1 MEGKKMAGNY
11 KLTYNV
17 DMVFCIDCTMSMEYI
32 LKVVKQNAL
41 NFYEDVTKK
50 MEEKHK
56 HISQLR
62 VRVVAFRDYLADGKD
77 AMLVT
82 DFFKL
87 PEQAEDFERCVKSL
101 QADGGGDDPEDGL
114 EALAYAIKSKWDTE
128 GMKKRQVIVVWT
140 DDATHPL
147 GYGRSS
153 EFYPNG
159 MANDINELTA
169 WWGSAQQKGFID
181 NNAKRL
187 LLFAPDAPDWSV
199 ISRNWDNVLH
209 FPSAAGEG
217 LSEYEYDQIIDTI
230 SSTI

>member
-1 MEGKKMAGNY
+1 MGSNY

-17 DMVFCIDCTMSMEYI
+17 DMVFCIDCTGSMDNIIEI
-32 LKVVKQNAL
+32 VKNNAL
-41 NFYEDVTKK
+41 NFYQDVTSV
-50 MEEKHK
+50 MEKKHK

-82 DFFKL
+82 NFFKL
-87 PEQAEDFERCVKSL
+87 PEEAVDFEKCVRSL
-101 QADGGGDDPEDGL
+101 EADGGGDDPEDGL

-140 DDATHPL
+140 DAATHPL
-147 GYGRSS
+147 GHGKTS

-159 MANDINELTA
+159 MAADLNELSA
-169 WWGSAQQKGFID
+169 WWGGAQQKGYID

-187 LLFAPDAPDWSV
+187 LLFAPDLPEWNV

-209 FPSAAGEG
+209 FPSDAGKG
-217 LSEYEYDQIIDTI
+217 LQEVEYNQIIDTI
-230 SSTI
+230 SNTI

>member
-1 MEGKKMAGNY
+1 MAGNY

-32 LKVVKQNAL
+32 LNVVKTNAL

-82 DFFKL
+82 DFFRL
-87 PEQAEDFERCVKSL
+87 PEQAEDFERCVRSL

-147 GYGRSS
+147 GFGRAS
-153 EFYPNG
+153 EYYPNG
-159 MANDINELTA
+159 MAADLNELTA

-187 LLFAPDAPDWSV
+187 LLFAPDVPDWNV
-199 ISRNWDNVLH
+199 ISRNWENVLH
-209 FPSAAGEG
+209 FPSTAGEG
-217 LSEYEYDQIIDTI
+217 LSEYEYEQIIDTI
-230 SSTI
+230 SNTI

>member
-1 MEGKKMAGNY
+1 MAGNY

-17 DMVFCIDCTMSMEYI
+17 DMVFCIDCTMSVEYI
-32 LKVVKQNAL
+32 LNVVKTNAL
-41 NFYEDVTKK
+41 NFYEDVTRK
-50 MEEKHK
+50 MAEKNK

-62 VRVVAFRDYLADGKD
+62 VRVVAFRDYIADGKD

-87 PEQAEDFERCVKSL
+87 PEQAADFERCVKSL
-101 QADGGGDDPEDGL
+101 QPDGGGDDPEDGL

-128 GMKKRQVIVVWT
+128 GIKRRQVIVVWT

-153 EFYPNG
+153 EYYPNG
-159 MANDINELTA
+159 MAADLNELTA

-187 LLFAPDAPDWSV
+187 LLFAPDVPDWNV
-199 ISRNWDNVLH
+199 ISRNWENVLH

-217 LSEYEYDQIIDTI
+217 LSDYEYDQIIDTI
-230 SSTI
+230 SGSI